1 MRTNVVASTK
11 LDVYGKAVFSNARTG
26 TYTYWLTFLVDV
38 PYNGSHLVWNLRVDL
53 KPGANSVSLDQ
64 RNTTPI
70 DR

>member
-1 MRTNVVASTK
+1 MKAVRTNVVASTK

-26 TYTYWLTFLVDV
+26 TYYLLVDV